1 MATSET
7 RARLLAAT
15 IDLLAGPGLTAIS
28 ARSVANAAGVN
39 QALVFYHFS
48 TVSALVR
55 EATRVSTQRGVDH
68 YRPALDATSS
78 LTELLEVGRRL
89 HAEESAGGSVR
100 VMAQLLAAGQT
111 DPEHAQTARD
121 CLELWFAEVARAV
134 DRLLTDSPIR
144 ELVNLT
150 DLGRTIGAAFIGLE
164 LYDGVDPDGAT
175 AALDS
180 LAGLGV
186 LIEVLDGLS
195 PLERKLLKKRIASA
209 QKRH

>member
-209 QKRH
+209 QKR